1 MVFGVCKRIFEWI
14 NTVKAQR
21 KQYVKQRDS
30 VGKLAPQPR
39 KAPRY
44 HMTHNGSKIALNLL
58 RDSERDPTM
67 TTKSRK
73 RNKPVVMDVFQDKNN
88 TNISKVASVS
98 FQSEEEVIN
107 SDDDIVTNDSGSSSE
122 EDSMP
127 KSILKK
133 QQ

>member
-1 MVFGVCKRIFEWI
+1 
-14 NTVKAQR
+14 
-21 KQYVKQRDS
+21 
-30 VGKLAPQPR
+30 
-39 KAPRY
+39 
-44 HMTHNGSKIALNLL
+44 MTHNGSKIALNLL